1 MAFLL
6 FWCVFAVGVGW
17 VMATIESKVNNAP
30 KRTRSAILWSVF
42 AGPIGWIVVVMR
54 SNLKFAS
61 DFGASQRLQG
71 ELARQ
76 QLDAARAAQSQPKPD

>member
-6 FWCVFAVGVGW
+6 FWCVFAVSVGW
-17 VMATIESKVNNAP
+17 VLATIESKVNNAP
-30 KRTRSAILWSVF
+30 KRTRSAVLWSVLT
-42 AGPIGWIVVVMR
+42 GPIGWVVVMMR

-61 DFGASQRLQG
+61 DFGKSQRLQG

-76 QLDAARAAQSQPKPD
+76 QLDAARDAKSKP